1 MINYVVI
8 IKLMQVLHRIQ
19 LKPASDIVHYS
30 AKFEQYHN
38 ASIKWNKQ
46 GLSRNTPCQVVGW
59 SVASR

>member
-38 ASIKWNKQ
+38 ASIK
-46 GLSRNTPCQVVGW
+46 
-59 SVASR
+59 